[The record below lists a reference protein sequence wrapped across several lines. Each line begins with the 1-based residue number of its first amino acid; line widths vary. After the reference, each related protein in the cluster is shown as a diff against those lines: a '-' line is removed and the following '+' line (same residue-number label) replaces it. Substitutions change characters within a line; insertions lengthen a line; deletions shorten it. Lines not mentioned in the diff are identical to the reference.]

1 MWRSRLVVPALAG
14 LLLLPL
20 RAGAHGVVPAPADPL
35 VDVAVDVDGRVVPL
49 YSAPDGSGRLYLEA
63 REGSRYA
70 ISLRNRSGERVGV
83 ALSVDGLD
91 VISGERTPG
100 PGSATPRMYI
110 LDAWNS
116 TTVRGWRTS
125 LSEVRQFTFVDEGA
139 SYAAR
144 SGAFN
149 GRVGWIEVAVYRQ
162 RTPYVARQ
170 GFESGP
176 ASRPLERNRSSDD
189 DGRQT
194 ADAPAAAAEA
204 PRKELRSGGRGNQ
217 PSFPGTG
224 WGPRAADPAVLVDF
238 DPEPRPCQVVTMRY
252 EYADALR
259 SLGVLTASNWGRD
272 RLRERELGSTGFARP
287 PAR

>member
-1 MWRSRLVVPALAG
+1 MWRSRLVVPALGG

-20 RAGAHGVVPAPADPL
+20 RAGAHDAVPVPGGSL
-35 VDVAVDVDGRVVPL
+35 VDVDVEVDGRVVPL
-49 YSAPDGSGRLYLEA
+49 YSALDGSGRLYLEA

-70 ISLRNRSGERVGV
+70 MSLRNRSGERVGV

-91 VISGERTPG
+91 VISGERTSAA
-100 PGSATPRMYI
+100 GSGVPRMYI

-125 LSEVRQFTFVDEGA
+125 LSEVRQFTFVDERA

-149 GRVGWIEVAVYRQ
+149 GRVGWIDVAVYRQ
-162 RTPYVARQ
+162 RTPYVARE
-170 GFESGP
+170 GIESDP
-176 ASRPLERNRSSDD
+176 AGRAVERNRSADAAGPD
-189 DGRQT
+189 A

-204 PRKELRSGGRGNQ
+204 PRKELRSGGSN
-217 PSFPGTG
+217 PSSFPGTG
-224 WGPRAADPAVLVDF
+224 WGPRTADHAVLVDF
-238 DPEPRPCQVVTMRY
+238 DPEARPCQLVTLRY
-252 EYADALR
+252 EYADTLR
-259 SLGVLTASNWGRD
+259 SLGVLTATSWDRD
-272 RLRERELGSTGFARP
+272 RLRERELGSLGFARP